1 MVQIT
6 DTIRIDPATH
16 FVRSL
21 PGGYF
26 MLREAAEATGVSQF
40 TLRKMI
46 ADDIPN
52 CTPSKY
58 AMFGKIK
65 IYLYTRDDIENIRKY
80 LGNRHQIFNHTGM
93 AKRTGRPA
101 TYTRKERKE
110 RSRLYSKAWYWK
122 NREKILK
129 SKGDKE
135 GAASAREKAD
145 AIDKELHHDKA

>member
-1 MVQIT
+1 MEMT
-6 DTIRIDPATH
+6 DSVKIDPATR

-21 PGGYF
+21 PGDYF
-26 MLREAAEATGVSQF
+26 LLREAAEATGVSQF

-65 IYLYTRDDIENIRKY
+65 IYLYTRQDIENIRKY

-93 AKRTGRPA
+93 ARKTGRPA
-101 TYTRKERKE
+101 TYTKAQRKE
-110 RSRLYSKAWYWK
+110 RSRLYSKAWYWR

-135 GAASAREKAD
+135 GAYAAHQKAVEIEKVLKN
-145 AIDKELHHDKA
+145 DKD

>member
-1 MVQIT
+1 MT
-6 DTIRIDPATH
+6 LPDTVRIDPATR

-21 PGGYF
+21 PGDYF
-26 MLREAAEATGVSQF
+26 LLREAAEAAGVSQF

-46 ADDIPN
+46 ADDIPK

-65 IYLYTRDDIENIRKY
+65 IYLYTRTDIDNIREY
-80 LGNRHQIFNHTGM
+80 LGDRHKIYNHAGM

-101 TYTRKERKE
+101 TYTKAQRKT

-129 SKGDKE
+129 DKGDRE
-135 GAASAREKAD
+135 GAKEAREKAKE
-145 AIDKELHHDKA
+145 IERELHSDKA